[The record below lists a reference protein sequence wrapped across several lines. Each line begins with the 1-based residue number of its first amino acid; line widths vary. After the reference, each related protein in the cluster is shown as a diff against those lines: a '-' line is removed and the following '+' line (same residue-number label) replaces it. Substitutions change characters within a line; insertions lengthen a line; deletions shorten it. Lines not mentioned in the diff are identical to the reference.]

1 MAIVDS
7 AQALQFPTAPTSPQG
22 PHTQWL
28 FHPAGS
34 GGMWLEALVL
44 QSYRLCSDPGFTLP
58 SSVVSG
64 KLLSLLGLICTMEIT
79 FQPTSWG

>member
-1 MAIVDS
+1 
-7 AQALQFPTAPTSPQG
+7 
-22 PHTQWL
+22 
-28 FHPAGS
+28 
-34 GGMWLEALVL
+34 MWLEAFVL

-64 KLLSLLGLICTMEIT
+64 KLLSLLGLICTVEIT